1 MDLKSLRNRLTRIAA
16 TVAPPC
22 RRHPG
27 LIVRFVDCIDGK
39 PAPLPDVPHRRPEAR
54 DPARGLDVVFLDENG
69 SEFEARCAR

>member
-39 PAPLPDVPHRRPEAR
+39 PAPLPDVPHRMPEAR
-54 DPARGLDVVFLDENG
+54 PACAGLDVVWLDTDGQE
-69 SEFEARCAR
+69 RCA